1 MAHDAVLKTLR
12 FLTLPEKNLE
22 VRDGKELGRGA
33 YGRVFT
39 VKYCGHSF
47 AAKEIQRNLLDGVS
61 DEERDAVVKS
71 FLQECY
77 RCVNLRHPNIVQFIG
92 VYWSQWQQHLPVMV
106 MEMMECSLT
115 SFIHDK
121 SKCNIKYPTDKY
133 SVLHHV
139 ALGLAYLHGQS
150 PPVIH
155 RDLTPNN
162 VLLTNSGVAKIG
174 DLGVVKVIQA
184 GGEVT
189 QRNIKLTKAPGMVDF
204 MPPEALCDNPMYDT
218 SLDVFS
224 FGGIV
229 LFVFSKQWPSPVQ
242 PTEVDSKNV
251 GNVMGFTEIQR
262 RQKYLNK
269 IPDDDDGSQDL
280 RHIVKS
286 CLDNDPR
293 RRPGIRTV
301 AEKIEGMKIKMR
313 SQQVYIQNI
322 KNVIAINCQ
331 FIKTRYAIRFIT
343 FFKL

>member
-1 MAHDAVLKTLR
+1 MAHELQGALLKTLR
-12 FLTLPEKNLE
+12 FLTLPEENLE

-33 YGRVFT
+33 YGKVFT

-47 AAKEIQRNLLDGVS
+47 AAKEIHRVLLNSAGK
-61 DEERDAVVKS
+61 EEKDAVVKS

-92 VYWSQWQQHLPVMV
+92 VYWPQREQQHLPVMV

-115 SFIHDK
+115 SFIRDK
-121 SKCNIKYPTDKY
+121 SKHNIKYLTDKY
-133 SVLHHV
+133 SVLHYV

-162 VLLTNSGVAKIG
+162 VLLTTSGVAKIG
-174 DLGVVKVIQA
+174 DLGVVKMIRAA
-184 GGEVT
+184 GGKVV
-189 QRNIKLTKAPGMVDF
+189 QRNAKLTKAPGTADF
-204 MPPEALCDNPMYDT
+204 MPPEALCDNPVYDT

-224 FGGIV
+224 FGGIA
-229 LFVFSKQWPSPVQ
+229 LFVFSEQWPSPVQ

-251 GNVMGFTEIQR
+251 GVIGFTEIQR
-262 RQKYLNK
+262 RQKYLNE
-269 IPDDDDGSQDL
+269 IPDGDDGSRGL
-280 RHIVKS
+280 RHIVKC

-301 AEKIEGMKIKMR
+301 SEKIEGMKIKIK
-313 SQQVYIQNI
+313 SQQVRSYP
-322 KNVIAINCQ
+322 
-331 FIKTRYAIRFIT
+331 
-343 FFKL
+343 